1 MGRNTQSKI
10 SVKNIH
16 SFTHSLIHSL
26 PNAYICKKK
35 QYIMIAEMTKVHN
48 FSAGPGILPKEA
60 IEEAIEGLRN
70 FKNTGLSVVEISHR
84 SPQWEET
91 MVEAENLIRE
101 LLGISNDYAVLF
113 LQGGASMQFTQVP
126 YNLLPENG
134 SAAYLKTGT
143 WASNAVKEAKF
154 FGNVNVVA
162 SSEDKNYSYIPKGY
176 TIPSTDAYFHITTN
190 NTIFGTQMKSIPDS
204 PIPIVADMSS
214 DIFSKPID
222 VNKFDLIYAGA
233 QKNMGPAGATLVI
246 VKKSSLGKNGRKIPT
261 MLDYQ
266 IHIDKESMFNTPPVF
281 AIYLSY
287 LTLKWVKSVGGV
299 EEMARR
305 NEEKGRVLY
314 GEIDSNPLFQGT
326 TAVEDRSLMN
336 PTFVMTKPDLEGDF
350 LKFAEEQGLSGILG
364 HRSVGGFRTS
374 TYNAMPIESVQH
386 LVWVMQEF
394 SKKHA

>member
-1 MGRNTQSKI
+1 
-10 SVKNIH
+10 
-16 SFTHSLIHSL
+16 
-26 PNAYICKKK
+26 
-35 QYIMIAEMTKVHN
+35 MIAEMTKVHN